1 MNYEKVVKKQNSVPY
16 KIYDVDNYA
25 IDKSQ
30 FDSFLKSGAKEF
42 TTTKKLIS
50 ELQQQKHYHFR
61 VLKETQYIFFGDI
74 DHYDNGIDKFRS
86 LLQSYMK
93 EYYDLEFTDEEFKYT
108 ENDKN
113 NNSYHYS
120 IPKWN
125 LSTEKLKEILTNFL
139 TINKKEFT
147 KTIGKKQSV
156 CVDTTIYAS
165 GSGHWFRCPNQF
177 KGNESVGI
185 HVIKHGNM
193 EDFIIDY
200 IPTFSIDIN
209 NVKTLIP
216 IIEKNKKEKKIIVKG
231 KKPIIEIDED
241 SIEDIKDVK
250 DDIDIVDDITIGNKN
265 DLVIANKQ
273 TNRHNDM
280 ILSTTL
286 SQTTLYKK
294 MFDEC
299 YNKDRFEV
307 YKYWISVG
315 MAIKNSFQ
323 NEEEAIDLF
332 NYFSSK
338 GSNYAGYEKTI
349 LKYKTFVEKNN
360 SNGYTIATIHY
371 YAIED
376 NKPKFIEI
384 ISKNSFELEHTD
396 ICKYLKI
403 IAGYKFVYKLT
414 GENQYK
420 LYCYNGKY
428 WQTDDTLIKM
438 CISNELYEF
447 LKTILIE
454 VYWKSN
460 EFQSIKKK
468 LDRLKNLAF
477 KKDIIETYKEY
488 GINNDIKFD
497 DKWWLLG
504 FNNLVYDMESDNFRE
519 YKYDDYVSMT
529 CGYDWR
535 EPTPEELQTMN
546 DLIKSIMPDEEDRNL
561 YLQILCTA
569 LEGCCLERF
578 IIFNGSG
585 GNGKGMIDDL
595 MLLALGEYA
604 LLGNNG
610 ILFETSKTG
619 SNPEKAK
626 IHKKRLVLFRE
637 PPEKNKFENSI
648 IKELTGGG
656 TFSARNLYE
665 KDTEKELN
673 LTMIVECNKRPLF
686 AEEPTDAEIRR
697 LIDLQFKS
705 TFTSDT
711 TLVDPSRKIFLANS
725 VYKTKDFQHKHK
737 FALIRIL
744 LDEHKKYRVNNRCL
758 HIPKNTSDRTQSYLE
773 MSCNIVQWFKE
784 NYEYTGNTDNVQK
797 VKDIFEHFSN
807 SNYYANL
814 SKLEKRKYNK
824 SYFSEYFETNI
835 FFRKYYHERSNNI
848 RNIIKGWKPKELD
861 I

>member
-1 MNYEKVVKKQNSVPY
+1 MEEGYVYCMSNPSLIGIY
-16 KIYDVDNYA
+16 KIGYTEHFPEIRRKQLSNTSIPYPFKIEFAKKVASYKKVEKILHNIFTIEGERINNNREFFKLSLDKIKIQFDLIDGDWFDDNY
-25 IDKSQ
+25 
-30 FDSFLKSGAKEF
+30 
-42 TTTKKLIS
+42 
-50 ELQQQKHYHFR
+50 
-61 VLKETQYIFFGDI
+61 
-74 DHYDNGIDKFRS
+74 N
-86 LLQSYMK
+86 M
-93 EYYDLEFTDEEFKYT
+93 
-108 ENDKN
+108 
-113 NNSYHYS
+113 
-120 IPKWN
+120 
-125 LSTEKLKEILTNFL
+125 
-139 TINKKEFT
+139 
-147 KTIGKKQSV
+147 
-156 CVDTTIYAS
+156 
-165 GSGHWFRCPNQF
+165 
-177 KGNESVGI
+177 NESEFD
-185 HVIKHGNM
+185 N
-193 EDFIIDY
+193 
-200 IPTFSIDIN
+200 
-209 NVKTLIP
+209 
-216 IIEKNKKEKKIIVKG
+216 
-231 KKPIIEIDED
+231 
-241 SIEDIKDVK
+241 
-250 DDIDIVDDITIGNKN
+250 
-265 DLVIANKQ
+265 LVNKQ
-273 TNRHNDM
+273 
-280 ILSTTL
+280 
-286 SQTTLYKK
+286 
-294 MFDEC
+294 
-299 YNKDRFEV
+299 V
-307 YKYWISVG
+307 
-315 MAIKNSFQ
+315 
-323 NEEEAIDLF
+323 F
-332 NYFSSK
+332 N
-338 GSNYAGYEKTI
+338 
-349 LKYKTFVEKNN
+349 
-360 SNGYTIATIHY
+360 
-371 YAIED
+371 
-376 NKPKFIEI
+376 
-384 ISKNSFELEHTD
+384 LEHTD

-420 LYCYNGKY
+420 LYCYNNRY
-428 WQTDDTLIKM
+428 WQTDDTLIKI

-468 LDRLKNLAF
+468 LDRLKTLAF

-504 FNNLVYDMESDNFRE
+504 FNNLVYDMETDNFRE

-546 DLIKSIMPDEEDRNL
+546 DLIKTIMPDEEDRNL

-569 LEGCCLERF
+569 LEGRCLERF
-578 IIFNGSG
+578 IIFNGGG
-585 GNGKGMIDDL
+585 GNGKGMMDDL
-595 MLLALGEYA
+595 LLLALGQYA

-610 ILFETSKTG
+610 LLFETSKTG
-619 SNPEKAK
+619 SNPEKAN

-705 TFTSDT
+705 TFTSDAS
-711 TLVDPSRKIFLANS
+711 LIDPSKNIYLANS

-744 LDEHKKYRVNNRCL
+744 LDEHKKYRANNCCL
-758 HIPKNTSDRTQSYLE
+758 HIPKSTSYRTQSYLE

-784 NYEYTGNTDNVQK
+784 NYEYTGINDHVQK
-797 VKDIFEHFSN
+797 VKDIFELFSN

-814 SKLEKRKYNK
+814 SKIEKRKYNK
-824 SYFSEYFETNI
+824 SYFSEYFESNI

-848 RNIIKGWKPKELD
+848 RNVIKGWKPKEID
-861 I
+861 V